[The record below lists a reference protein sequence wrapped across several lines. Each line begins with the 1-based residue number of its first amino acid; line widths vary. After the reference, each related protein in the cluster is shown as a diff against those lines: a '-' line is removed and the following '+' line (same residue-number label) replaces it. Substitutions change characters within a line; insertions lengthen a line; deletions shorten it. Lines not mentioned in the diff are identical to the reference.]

1 MTITMNEKNRY
12 ISVQQKSEVNYLK
25 RNTQKEEHAKQSWA
39 LPRNFGVHRVLLP
52 LYLGINN
59 DTNW

>member
-1 MTITMNEKNRY
+1 MIITMNEKSRS
-12 ISVQQKSEVNYLK
+12 ISVQQKSEVFYLK
-25 RNTQKEEHAKQSWA
+25 RNMQEERVKRNRA

-59 DTNW
+59 DTN